1 MRKKQLRKAL
11 FMMSNDIEILIKVNN
26 ELFGIENY
34 SYTVDEQ
41 GHTYLIL
48 NAKQSTD
55 LRK

>member
-48 NAKQSTD
+48 NAKQNTD